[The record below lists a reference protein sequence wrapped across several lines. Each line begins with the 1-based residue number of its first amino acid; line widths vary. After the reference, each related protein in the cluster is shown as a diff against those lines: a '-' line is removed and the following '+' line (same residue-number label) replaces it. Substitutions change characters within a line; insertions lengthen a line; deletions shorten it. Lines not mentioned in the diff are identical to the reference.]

1 MPSSAEYRNYAEE
14 CRRLARQM
22 PEHRDALLKMALAW
36 TQSAE
41 DAEAE
46 EKKNPPTDGQGKS

>member
-1 MPSSAEYRNYAEE
+1 MPSPTQYRSYAEE
-14 CRRLARQM
+14 CRRLAREM

-36 TQSAE
+36 TRSAE

-46 EKKNPPTDGQGKS
+46 EKKNPRTDGDGQG

>member
-1 MPSSAEYRNYAEE
+1 M
-14 CRRLARQM
+14 AREM

-36 TQSAE
+36 TRSAE

-46 EKKNPPTDGQGKS
+46 EKKNPRTDGDGQG